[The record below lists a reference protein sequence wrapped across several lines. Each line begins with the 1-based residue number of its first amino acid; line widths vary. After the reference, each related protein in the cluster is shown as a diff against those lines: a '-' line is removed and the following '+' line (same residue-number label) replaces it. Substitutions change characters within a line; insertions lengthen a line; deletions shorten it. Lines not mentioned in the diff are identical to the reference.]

1 MLRGQRECEPPTSRE
16 KPLPWLPTPGPL
28 TASYAPK
35 GEGEQSWPLLSYGI
49 TDSKA
54 LKLGGPEATKEADLA
69 PSPPGPVSAAVHPNS
84 VTARAA
90 KRCVC
95 DGTMRHR
102 SASECGPAGREAG
115 GLALGQSQA
124 RVADRGRDTRAG
136 GPGPGQ
142 AQSPSPPAPG
152 TDVGVINRDTVP
164 QDGEQ
169 GALGF
174 TAPVPRILS
183 CSPSKSWAVGPSSSI
198 TPSHMQP
205 TGTQRPPKGGRGTD
219 QSVSLCDMH

>member
-49 TDSKA
+49 TDSKV

-95 DGTMRHR
+95 DGTTRHR

-142 AQSPSPPAPG
+142 AQSPSPSALS

-169 GALGF
+169 RALGF

-183 CSPSKSWAVGPSSSI
+183 CSPDAGEQELGSGAELINHAIPHAARRHSAA
-198 TPSHMQP
+198 T
-205 TGTQRPPKGGRGTD
+205 KGWPRD
-219 QSVSLCDMH
+219 